1 MILNNQEWLLAIFKK
16 KGLTPTGKLEFAT
29 IDGIDSALA
38 QALNEAFDS
47 QVVSFNDRI
56 NQSFREFLKRTPR
69 DRITLGTFSD
79 VKEWL
84 SSFEADRAG
93 RKDTASAGPV
103 NKLAMPLVNLSRS
116 PAFSIYEG
124 ELCRDNYDEGHV
136 TNENDEIEALVST
149 IPFSLEYSLW
159 IASDEK
165 ESLGMVTTAL
175 AFWLRMYAS
184 LGQASFTH
192 RANVGGYE
200 IPVTCYIEGQKS
212 IAFQDLTTGTADNRL
227 FAVGLN
233 LTVVAELPILAYMK
247 QTNGTITVK
256 AKILEA

>member
-47 QVVSFNDRI
+47 QVVSFNDRT

-124 ELCRDNYDEGHV
+124 ELCRDRIITMKGMSPMKMMRLKPWYR
-136 TNENDEIEALVST
+136 L
-149 IPFSLEYSLW
+149 SLSHWNIRYGS
-159 IASDEK
+159 
-165 ESLGMVTTAL
+165 
-175 AFWLRMYAS
+175 
-184 LGQASFTH
+184 
-192 RANVGGYE
+192 
-200 IPVTCYIEGQKS
+200 PVT
-212 IAFQDLTTGTADNRL
+212 RR
-227 FAVGLN
+227 N
-233 LTVVAELPILAYMK
+233 LLGWL
-247 QTNGTITVK
+247 Q
-256 AKILEA
+256 LH

>member
-1 MILNNQEWLLAIFKK
+1 M
-16 KGLTPTGKLEFAT
+16 
-29 IDGIDSALA
+29 
-38 QALNEAFDS
+38 
-47 QVVSFNDRI
+47 
-56 NQSFREFLKRTPR
+56 
-69 DRITLGTFSD
+69 
-79 VKEWL
+79 KEWL

-165 ESLGMVTTAL
+165 ESLGMVSTAL

-233 LTVVAELPILAYMK
+233 LTVVAELPILAYMQ
-247 QTNGTITVK
+247 QTTGTITVK
-256 AKILEA
+256 AKILEE